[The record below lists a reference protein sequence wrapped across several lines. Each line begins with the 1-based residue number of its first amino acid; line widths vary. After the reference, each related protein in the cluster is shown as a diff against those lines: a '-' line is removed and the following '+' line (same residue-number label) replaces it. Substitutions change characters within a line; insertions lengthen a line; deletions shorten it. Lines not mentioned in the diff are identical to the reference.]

1 MGLMKGNRSLFIVVG
16 VVAVLIAGWWFFWRG
31 GSSNAVSLIERF
43 DTAEKRPNDPGLFA
57 VEDVTINGE
66 TKKAITIKPTVGT
79 RITFKTH
86 VPDDGWLRV
95 SVALRPDAWTQE
107 GDGVRFMA
115 LVSDGRASDELFIQD
130 INPFLNQTDRRWVP
144 VMVDLSAYAGEDVE
158 IMLNTYGSTPGKPGD
173 VRNDLAVWGSPE
185 IVIR

>member
-1 MGLMKGNRSLFIVVG
+1 MKGNRSLFIVVG
-16 VVAVLIAGWWFFWRG
+16 VVAVLIAGWWLIRRG
-31 GSSNAVSLIERF
+31 GSSHAVSLIERF
-43 DTAEKRPNDPGLFA
+43 DSADKRPNDPGLFA
-57 VEDVTINGE
+57 VEDVTIKGE

-95 SVALRPDAWTQE
+95 AVGLKEEAWTLE

-130 INPFLNQTDRRWVP
+130 VNPFANQNDRRWIP
-144 VMVDLSAYAGEDVE
+144 VMVDLSAYAGEDVD
-158 IMLNTYGSTPGKPGD
+158 IMLNTYGSPPGRPGD
-173 VRNDLAVWGSPE
+173 VRNDLAVWGTPE

>member
-1 MGLMKGNRSLFIVVG
+1 MKGNRSLFIVVG

-31 GSSNAVSLIERF
+31 GSSHAVSLIDRF
-43 DTAEKRPNDPGLFA
+43 DAADKRPKDPPGLFA
-57 VEDVTINGE
+57 VEDVTIKGE

-79 RITFKTH
+79 RLTFKTH

-95 SVALRPDAWTQE
+95 SVGLKEEAWTLE

-130 INPFLNQTDRRWVP
+130 VNPFANQNDRRWIP
-144 VMVDLSAYAGEDVE
+144 VMVDLSAYAGEDVD
-158 IMLNTYGSTPGKPGD
+158 IMLNTYGSPPGRAGD
-173 VRNDLAVWGSPE
+173 VRNDLAVWGTPE

>member
-1 MGLMKGNRSLFIVVG
+1 MKGNRSLFIVLG
-16 VVAVLIAGWWFFWRG
+16 VVAVLIAGWWFIRRG
-31 GSSNAVSLIERF
+31 GSSQAVSLIDRF
-43 DTAEKRPNDPGLFA
+43 DVADKRPKDPDLFA
-57 VEDVTINGE
+57 IEDVTIKGE
-66 TKKAITIKPTVGT
+66 TKKAITIKPTIGT

-95 SVALRPDAWTQE
+95 AVGLKEEAWTLE

-130 INPFLNQTDRRWVP
+130 VNPFANQNDRRWIP
-144 VMVDLSAYAGEDVE
+144 VMVDLSAYAGEDVD
-158 IMLNTYGSTPGKPGD
+158 IMLNTYGSAPGRPGD
-173 VRNDLAVWGSPE
+173 VRNDLAVWGTPE